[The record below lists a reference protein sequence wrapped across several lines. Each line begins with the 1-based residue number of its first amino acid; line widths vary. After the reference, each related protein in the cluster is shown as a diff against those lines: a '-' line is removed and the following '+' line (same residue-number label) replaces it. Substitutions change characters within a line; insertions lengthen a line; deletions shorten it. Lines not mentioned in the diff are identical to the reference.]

1 MHSLGFFHE
10 HTREDRDNYI
20 EVNWENIA
28 PANKAIFNF
37 DDGNHQDL
45 PYDYN
50 SIMHYDR
57 YSFSKVPG
65 QPVMV
70 PKPNRTLSMGESP
83 GMDNLDVMKINRL
96 YKCDLCRMK
105 FVNKSDTF
113 TYNSTSSGS
122 SCFYLI
128 QTFIKVLLQLSNL
141 SVPVS
146 PGCND
151 AYIKVYDGTSTSS
164 PLLLNKTCGSD
175 IVPPLVSS
183 GRFMLIEI
191 VNNQPSS
198 PSSFS
203 GSYDTVKYGATYL
216 SNTGLVSSP
225 AFPLFPPRNAD
236 MVFSIIAP
244 KDKRKCFG
252 IVQYPT

>member
-1 MHSLGFFHE
+1 MIETVMQEFETMTCIRFVNRSNEQDYLSIESGKGCWSYVGRNGGRQVLSLSVPSCIHYGLIPHELMHSLGFFHE

-70 PKPNRTLSMGESP
+70 PKTNRTLSMGESP

-96 YKCDLCRMK
+96 YKCGKDLSFC
-105 FVNKSDTF
+105 
-113 TYNSTSSGS
+113 
-122 SCFYLI
+122 YLL
-128 QTFIKVLLQLSNL
+128 KGN
-141 SVPVS
+141 PS
-146 PGCND
+146 PG
-151 AYIKVYDGTSTSS
+151 TLFS
-164 PLLLNKTCGSD
+164 PL
-175 IVPPLVSS
+175 I
-183 GRFMLIEI
+183 
-191 VNNQPSS
+191 NNSQ
-198 PSSFS
+198 
-203 GSYDTVKYGATYL
+203 
-216 SNTGLVSSP
+216 
-225 AFPLFPPRNAD
+225 
-236 MVFSIIAP
+236 
-244 KDKRKCFG
+244 
-252 IVQYPT
+252 